1 MPPREGQLAQ
11 VTRHSQALRFE
22 GVSRHCH
29 LLEIADDARWT
40 MAAPDTSDVMARPD
54 LLDVVVTALE
64 AASSSPVV

>member
-1 MPPREGQLAQ
+1 
-11 VTRHSQALRFE
+11 LRFE